1 MGDIV
6 TFYFESQVLEVY
18 VDYAEDNVPLDATPT
33 DIRDIALDKF
43 EMNMH
48 YDIREA

>member
-1 MGDIV
+1 MGDII
-6 TFYFESQVLEVY
+6 TFYFGSQTLEVY
-18 VDYAEDNVPLDATPT
+18 VDYVEDNVPLDATPT

-48 YDIREA
+48 YEIKEA

>member
-6 TFYFESQVLEVY
+6 TFYFGSQILEVY
-18 VDYAEDNVPLDATPT
+18 VDYTEDNVPLDATPA

-43 EMNMH
+43 EMGMT
-48 YDIREA
+48 YEIKEA